1 MTHAHSLG
9 SDITGHVLHNG
20 ELKEFAR
27 RDPQMPQTFQEME
40 HFQPLKRGDV
50 IKARCYFDGTRANT
64 TTSIGMFGEVNSL
77 MFVVMTFSQKSTGYR
92 TSDAMCKL
100 FVMYFFDE
108 EATNPCNFLDMCA
121 PMQEHGKIAA
131 NRHAFNHLA
140 QRSADR
146 HTSSAYAAY
155 RAAYPYR
162 STYPAYRS
170 A

>member
-77 MFVVMTFSQKSTGYR
+77 MFVVMTFSQKIYR
-92 TSDAMCKL
+92 
-100 FVMYFFDE
+100 V
-108 EATNPCNFLDMCA
+108 
-121 PMQEHGKIAA
+121 
-131 NRHAFNHLA
+131 
-140 QRSADR
+140 
-146 HTSSAYAAY
+146 
-155 RAAYPYR
+155 
-162 STYPAYRS
+162 
-170 A
+170 